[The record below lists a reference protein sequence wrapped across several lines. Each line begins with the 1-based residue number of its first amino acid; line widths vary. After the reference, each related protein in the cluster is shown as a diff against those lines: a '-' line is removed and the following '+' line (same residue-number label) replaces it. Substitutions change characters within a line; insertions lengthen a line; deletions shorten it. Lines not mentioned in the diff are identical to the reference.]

1 LRINF
6 KEEFMSELDEINAII
21 DDDSTN
27 PDGEP
32 MEDADKEM
40 LKKLAKEAYDDEGGG
55 NESSNG

>member
-1 LRINF
+1 
-6 KEEFMSELDEINAII
+6 MSELDEINAII